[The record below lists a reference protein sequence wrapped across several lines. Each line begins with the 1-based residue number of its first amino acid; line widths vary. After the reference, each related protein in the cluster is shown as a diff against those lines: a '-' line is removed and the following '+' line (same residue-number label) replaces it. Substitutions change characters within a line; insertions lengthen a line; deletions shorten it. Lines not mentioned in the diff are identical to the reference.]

1 MCHFQDNFIR
11 PSQIYVIRPEHMLDD
26 LIKVEVMLGAPS
38 NQTFTE
44 LHPHRVDSQS
54 DLPKHDQSFSKQL
67 LLTKEEKQRV

>member
-1 MCHFQDNFIR
+1 
-11 PSQIYVIRPEHMLDD
+11 MLDD
-26 LIKVEVMLGAPS
+26 LNKVEVMLGAPS